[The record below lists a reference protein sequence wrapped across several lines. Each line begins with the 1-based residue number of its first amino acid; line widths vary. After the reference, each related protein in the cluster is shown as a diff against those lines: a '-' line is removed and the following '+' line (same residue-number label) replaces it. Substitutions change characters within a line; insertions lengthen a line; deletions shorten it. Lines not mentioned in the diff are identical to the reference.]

1 MKKIVLMLI
10 AILIVGSGL
19 IAQIGLSQKTQKK
32 EMTSTDTS
40 LRCGFIGFSQNGDSL
55 FRSVQIEAEFPGG
68 GSGWRNY
75 LEQNLNTRLGGKY
88 IKIPKGDASAKATV
102 IVNFLI
108 DKEGN
113 ISEVTADS
121 LSIVT
126 IHKKIVAEA
135 IRVIKEGPKWKP
147 AWQCGKNV
155 AYRARQSITWIATND

>member
-1 MKKIVLMLI
+1 MKKIVLMMI
-10 AILIVGSGL
+10 AVLIVGGGL
-19 IAQIGLSQKTQKK
+19 KAQKQ

-40 LRCGFIGFSQNGDSL
+40 LRCGFFGFSPNGDSL

-68 GSGWRNY
+68 SLGWRNY
-75 LEQNLNTRLGGKY
+75 LEKNLNTRLGGRY
-88 IKIPKGDASAKATV
+88 IKITRGEESAKATV
-102 IVNFLI
+102 TVNFLI

-113 ISEVTADS
+113 ISDVSADS
-121 LSIVT
+121 LSIAT

-155 AYRARQSITWIATND
+155 AYRARQSITWVAEKE